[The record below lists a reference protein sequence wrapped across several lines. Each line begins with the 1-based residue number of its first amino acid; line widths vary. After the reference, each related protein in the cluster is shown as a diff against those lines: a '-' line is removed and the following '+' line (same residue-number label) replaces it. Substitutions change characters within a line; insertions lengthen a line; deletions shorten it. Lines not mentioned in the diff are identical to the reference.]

1 MTKLRVLHVTF
12 DMAIGGTEQVIRQL
26 VLNLPSAEFTNEI
39 FCIDGKVG
47 AVGEALAAT
56 GIPIHQAARRR
67 GLDKTLIRTL
77 RQTIREGQFDVVH
90 CHQYTPWVYGWFA
103 AWGTKAKVVFT
114 EHGRF
119 FPDRYRGKA
128 LPLNFLMALT
138 TSAITA
144 ISSATR
150 DALAKYEW
158 VPKFKVKVVYNGI
171 QPLHP
176 DLLQVAALREELKI
190 TPNQLVLGTVARL
203 DPVKN
208 QAMMLRA
215 FAQVVAEYPDTRLLI
230 VGDGPTRQLLEQL
243 AKKLAIQDCIVF
255 TGFRTNVA
263 DYLAL
268 MHIYLLS
275 SHTEGTSMTLLEAM
289 HLGLPCVATAVGG
302 NPEIVQHEQTGLL
315 SADDDSDNF
324 AFNIKRLLVSANEMK
339 LFGRHGKLRFT
350 DFFSV
355 EKMVVQYRSI
365 YFKVASYE

>member
-1 MTKLRVLHVTF
+1 MKLLRILHVTF

-26 VLNLPSAEFTNEI
+26 VLNLPASEIHNEI
-39 FCIDGKVG
+39 FCIDGKIG
-47 AVGEALAAT
+47 AVGIQLQEQ
-56 GIPIHQAARRR
+56 GIQIHQASRKP
-67 GLDKTLIRTL
+67 GLDFSLIKNLRNTL
-77 RQTIREGQFDVVH
+77 REGNFDIVH

-128 LPLNFLMALT
+128 LPLNLLMALT
-138 TSAITA
+138 TCAVTA
-144 ISSATR
+144 ISAATK

-158 VPKFKVKVVYNGI
+158 VPKFKTQVVYNGI

-176 DLLQVAALREELKI
+176 DETNVAVLRSELQIEPQHLI
-190 TPNQLVLGTVARL
+190 LGTVARL

-215 FAQVVAEYPDTRLLI
+215 FALVAAKFPHARLLI
-230 VGDGPTRQLLEQL
+230 VGDGPSRQALESLVRELGLQ
-243 AKKLAIQDCIVF
+243 QMVWF
-255 TGFRTNVA
+255 TGFKTNVA

-289 HLGLPCVATAVGG
+289 HLGLSCIATAVGG
-302 NPEIVQHEQTGLL
+302 NPEIVVDEQTGLL
-315 SADDDSDNF
+315 SPDDDAEAF
-324 AFNIKRLLVSANEMK
+324 ALNIIRLLECNQ
-339 LFGRHGKLRFT
+339 LRLNCGRNGTVRFSEY
-350 DFFSV
+350 FSV
-355 EKMVVQYRSI
+355 AQMVSHYTSI
-365 YFKVASYE
+365 YAKAGAHE